1 MSTMNKRDY
10 YEVLGIGKDASAD
23 EIKKA
28 FRREAVKHH
37 PDKEG
42 GDETKFKEINEAYEV
57 LKDPSKRQRYDQ
69 FGHAG
74 VGGSTGGS
82 DPFSAYGGGFGG
94 FGQGQETHFDFGD
107 LGLGDI
113 FSSFFATGRGGP
125 DTRRARGQDIE
136 VNIEVSFEDAVFGVA
151 RDLKLNINDT
161 CNHCKGTTAEPG
173 HELKTCL
180 ACKGSGQVIKTM
192 RTIFGNIQQA
202 AVCDTCKGTGKVPEK
217 TCSVCHGRGT
227 ERKTQTIKL
236 KVPAGIDDG
245 ATIRLREHGEA
256 VANGPKGDLY
266 VNVRVK
272 PHKKF
277 TREGELILSEEH
289 VSMVDAALGTEIT
302 VETVDGPVRMKVPAG
317 TQSGT
322 DFKLSGH
329 GVPRLRTSSS
339 SASSG
344 RGAHIVTLTVDT
356 PTKLSNEQADL
367 LKKFKKAPK
376 KGLFGL

>member
-1 MSTMNKRDY
+1 MSKRDY
-10 YEVLGIGKDASAD
+10 YEVLGISKSASAD

-28 FRREAVKHH
+28 FRRAAVQHH

-74 VGGSTGGS
+74 VGNGAGAGGN
-82 DPFSAYGGGFGG
+82 PFGG
-94 FGQGQETHFDFGD
+94 FGQGQEVHFDFGD

-113 FSSFFATGRGGP
+113 FGSFFGGGQQRQHRQTRGR
-125 DTRRARGQDIE
+125 DVEASVEI
-136 VNIEVSFEDAVFGVA
+136 SFEQAVFGTEV
-151 RDLKLNINDT
+151 DLSLNLEDSCT
-161 CNHCKGTTAEPG
+161 HCNGTTVEPGHDMKKCDECKGT
-173 HELKTCL
+173 
-180 ACKGSGQVIKTM
+180 GQVVTVT

-202 AVCDTCKGTGKVPEK
+202 SVCPKCRGTGKVPEK
-217 TCSVCHGRGT
+217 VCTVCRGKGT
-227 ERKTQTIKL
+227 ERKRQKIGL
-236 KVPAGIDDG
+236 KIPAGIDDG

-256 VANGPKGDLY
+256 IANGPKGDLY

-277 TREGELILSEEH
+277 TREGDLILSEETIG
-289 VSMVDAALGTEIT
+289 MVDAALGTEIK
-302 VETVDGPVRMKVPAG
+302 VETVDGPIKMKVPAG

-329 GVPRLRTSSS
+329 GVPHLKSES
-339 SASSG
+339 
-344 RGAHIVTLTVDT
+344 RGAHIVTLNVET
-356 PTKLSNEQADL
+356 PTKLSKQQQDL
-367 LKKFKKAPK
+367 LQQFKDNSPK
-376 KGLFGL
+376 RKLWS